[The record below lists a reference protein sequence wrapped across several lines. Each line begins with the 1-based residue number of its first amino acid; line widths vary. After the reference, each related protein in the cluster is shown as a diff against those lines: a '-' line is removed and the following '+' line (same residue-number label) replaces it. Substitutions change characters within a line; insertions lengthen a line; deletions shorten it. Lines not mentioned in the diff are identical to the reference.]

1 MITGHLPVIAVMTPL
16 LGAILC
22 VLTRSS
28 ILAWGLTLIGAAIPA
43 LSSLII
49 LVQVLSRGMLSYH
62 MGGWEPPWGIEFR
75 IDAANAFVLVIV
87 SAVGLCCAFFA
98 RKSVDEEIPQSSQP
112 LFYTMLL
119 LCLGGMLGVVATGD
133 AFNLFVFLEIS
144 SLSAYVLVAMGA
156 QRERRALTAA
166 FNYLIIGTIGA
177 SFYVIGLGLI
187 YMLTGTLNMADIAV
201 RISTLGDNTA
211 LRMGFAFIMVG
222 LSLKFAMF
230 PLHFWL
236 PNAYTFAPSV
246 VTAFLAGTATKVA
259 LYAGLRVLYTMFS
272 IGFLFQTETMLYV
285 FLPLGLAAVFAA
297 SITAIFQDNVKRMLA
312 YSSVAQ
318 MGYLLIGISLANIGG
333 LMAAVLHL
341 FNHAILKSG
350 LFLAIGC
357 VVYRTGSCSI
367 AAFRGLGHQM
377 PWTMA
382 ALVIGALG
390 MIGMPATVG
399 FTSKW
404 FLVLA
409 AIDSG
414 WWFVALSIVAG
425 SLLTLI
431 YFGRI
436 IEAAYLQPAPENSTI
451 TEAPFLLLLP
461 VWLLMITSITFGINS
476 ELPVT
481 LARAASQALFLDP
494 HNGLPPQVSP

>member
-1 MITGHLPVIAVMTPL
+1 MITGHLPVIAVMAPL
-16 LGAILC
+16 LGAIFC
-22 VLTRSS
+22 VLARGSF
-28 ILAWGLTLIGAAIPA
+28 LAWFLTVIGAAIPA
-43 LSSLII
+43 ISSLVI
-49 LVQVLSRGMLSYH
+49 LVRVYGGGVISYH
-62 MGGWEPPWGIEFR
+62 LGGWEPPWGIEFR
-75 IDAANAFVLVIV
+75 FDAANAFVLVIV
-87 SAVGLCCAFFA
+87 SAVGLCCAFYA
-98 RKSVDEEIPQSSQP
+98 RKSVADEIPPSSQP
-112 LFYTMLL
+112 LFYAMLL

-156 QRERRALTAA
+156 QRDRRALTAA
-166 FNYLIIGTIGA
+166 FNYLVIGTIGA

-187 YMLTGTLNMADIAV
+187 YMLTGTLNMADMAV
-201 RISTLGDNTA
+201 RVNGLGDNTA
-211 LRMGFAFIMVG
+211 LLTGFAFIMVG

-259 LYAGLRVLYTMFS
+259 LYAGLRILYTVFS

-285 FLPLGLAAVFAA
+285 FLPLGLAAVFVA

-312 YSSVAQ
+312 YSSIAQ
-318 MGYLLIGISLANIGG
+318 IGYLLIGVSFANIGG
-333 LMAAVLHL
+333 LMAAILHL

-350 LFLAIGC
+350 LFLALGC
-357 VVYRTGSCSI
+357 VVYRTGSCSV
-367 AAFRGLGHQM
+367 ASFRGLGHQM

-382 ALVIGALG
+382 ALVVGALG

-414 WWFVALSIVAG
+414 GWFVALAIVAG
-425 SLLTLI
+425 SLLALI
-431 YFGRI
+431 YFGRV
-436 IEAAYLQPAPENSTI
+436 IEAAYLQPAPENSAI
-451 TEAPFLLLLP
+451 AEAPLMLLLP

-481 LARAASQALFLDP
+481 MAQAAAQALFLDP
-494 HNGLPPQVSP
+494 HNGLPAQVGP